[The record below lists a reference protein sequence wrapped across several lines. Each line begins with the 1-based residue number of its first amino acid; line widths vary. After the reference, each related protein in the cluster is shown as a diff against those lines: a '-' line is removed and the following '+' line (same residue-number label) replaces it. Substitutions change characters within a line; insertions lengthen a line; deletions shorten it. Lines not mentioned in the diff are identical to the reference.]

1 MKARSTDLLPSYV
14 LEPCPKRP
22 GYTTIRL
29 RENAKPFEETHD
41 DGDGD
46 GQTISG
52 YEYDEYCLIA
62 EDRAGLSDEVEANFE
77 TYLAHA
83 KAQEEQDTPPDVKIN
98 LLRGDNIDAIAY
110 VAEVDYR
117 LCLMELGLTDDF

>member
-1 MKARSTDLLPSYV
+1 MKTRSTDLLPSYV

-29 RENAKPFEETHD
+29 RENAKPYTETR
-41 DGDGD
+41 D
-46 GQTISG
+46 GQTING

-62 EDRAGLSDEVEANFE
+62 EDRAGLGDEVESNFAA
-77 TYLAHA
+77 YIAHA
-83 KAQEEQDTPPDVKIN
+83 KAQEEQDAPPEAKIERV
-98 LLRGDNIDAIAY
+98 RGEGVDTIAY